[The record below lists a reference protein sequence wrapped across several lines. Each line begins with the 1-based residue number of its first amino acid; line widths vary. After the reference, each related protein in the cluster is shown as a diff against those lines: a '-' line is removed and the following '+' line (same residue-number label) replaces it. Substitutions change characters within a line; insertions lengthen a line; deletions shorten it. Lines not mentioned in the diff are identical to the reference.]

1 MTDFDTL
8 PVPAPT
14 GPDPWEADLARL
26 RERFPKANASVLIC
40 IHALQ
45 QEVDVSL
52 DDMRARAA
60 MHGIRVTAASLQ
72 AGRRALG
79 LSPPMAAR
87 VRRVEAVDGAL
98 EADGQQNDAALSVG
112 EVAEERLRA
121 RRRSAPQGGSRAGG
135 VEQMLREFVAKAD
148 EERQRL
154 REAVRRVIELVDEA
168 LE

>member
-1 MTDFDTL
+1 M
-8 PVPAPT
+8 
-14 GPDPWEADLARL
+14 
-26 RERFPKANASVLIC
+26 LIC

-87 VRRVEAVDGAL
+87 VRRVEAVDQGL
-98 EADGQQNDAALSVG
+98 EANGQGDDATLP
-112 EVAEERLRA
+112 VAEIAEEQPRA
-121 RRRSAPQGGSRAGG
+121 RRSRAPDGGSRADD
-135 VEQMLREFVAKAD
+135 VERLLREFAANAS
-148 EERQRL
+148 EETERL
-154 REAVRRVIELVDEA
+154 REAVRRVIDVVGEA
-168 LE
+168 LG